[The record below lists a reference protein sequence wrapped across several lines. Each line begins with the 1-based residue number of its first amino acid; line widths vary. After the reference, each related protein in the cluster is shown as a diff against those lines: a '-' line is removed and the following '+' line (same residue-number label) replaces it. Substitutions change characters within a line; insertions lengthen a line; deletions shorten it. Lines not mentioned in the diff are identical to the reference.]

1 MKLGIVAQGICC
13 AVGHHSKAASAAIRA
28 RMNHFRETEF
38 IDDSGMPIVGAGLFG
53 LEQWGEARLH
63 TMFHA
68 VLSECSIQLPAAA
81 NNHDCAILL
90 LCAETQPSDV
100 RHTWADHMLD
110 RTLEAGQFHAAS
122 DVMALGKAGIVPA
135 LQEAQRL
142 FSLPQPPSYVII
154 AGVDNYLDAAVIDG
168 MLQQQ
173 RLATSSNSDGFIPGE
188 AAAAIVLIN
197 GESKHSAQQRTAMLW
212 IEGIGEGQEPA
223 RISGNSAPRAQA
235 LCQAMRAAAIEA
247 QCQIADLHFHA
258 SGFSGE
264 AWYAREIGLAL
275 SRVLEKR
282 VANFRHH
289 IVSQFV
295 GEVGAACA
303 PLCLAWLAHAMPRH
317 DGPGQRG
324 LLHFANDDGLRAA
337 LVVRHGH

>member
-13 AVGHHSKAASAAIRA
+13 AVGHHAKAASAAMRA

-38 IDDSGMPIVGAGLFG
+38 IDETGMPIVGAGLYG
-53 LEQWGEARLH
+53 VDQWGEARMH

-68 VLSECSIQLPAAA
+68 VLGECCAQLPASA

-90 LCAETQPSDV
+90 LCAETSAADV
-100 RHTWADHMLD
+100 RHAWADHMLD
-110 RTLEAGQFHAAS
+110 RTLDAGQFHAAS
-122 DVMALGKAGIVPA
+122 DVLALGKAGIVPA

-142 FSLPQPPSYVII
+142 FALPQPPTYVII
-154 AGVDNYLDAAVIDG
+154 AGVDNYLDAVVIDA

-173 RLATSSNSDGFIPGE
+173 RLATSSNSDGMIPGE
-188 AAAAIVLIN
+188 AAAAIMLIN
-197 GESKHSAQQRTAMLW
+197 GEISQPAQTSAMLW
-212 IEGIGEGQEPA
+212 IEGIGEGQEAA
-223 RISGNSAPRAQA
+223 RIGSSSPQRAQG
-235 LCQAMRAAAIEA
+235 LSQAMRAAASTA
-247 QCQIADLHFHA
+247 QCQISDLHFHA

-282 VANFRHH
+282 VASFTHH
-289 IVSQFV
+289 IVAQFV

-303 PLCLAWLAHAMPRH
+303 PLCLAWLAHVMPRH

-337 LVVRHGH
+337 LVVRHGL